1 MKTMRLWLMRLAP
14 QRWRSSVPFLLALA
28 TLVFL
33 GWSAVKAITY
43 PDDGIRSLRPT
54 GAIGEIDPNGPAYNK
69 LKVGDIIISHNGI
82 LQKEVSISYVGN
94 RAGDQVQFVVQRGG
108 KTIPVWF
115 TLVKPPLDEIFRRL
129 MPLLVALTFWAAG
142 VSVQAFAPASEATI
156 LFFVFCMIDTVF
168 ITAGMSSTIGPAWSS
183 LFNFLLWLVG
193 PVSVHFHL
201 YFPQTTFLKGK
212 RYLLIGLY
220 CLALL
225 GGLPYLIWGSQIVRS
240 SSWFTQIFSA
250 GRLFLAINLLVAVG
264 LLFYAYR
271 HASSPGVRGK
281 IRMVVLGG
289 VLSALPFVTLII
301 LPDALLQR
309 YILPIPYAF
318 LLLGILPM
326 TYGFA
331 IYRYRLI
338 EIEKHV
344 NRGAT
349 YILVYSILGSFYL
362 VLYFILHR
370 ILPLTMAE
378 EPLVN
383 TVLVLVLASVFVPL
397 HQWVKRIVDTVFYG
411 GWYDYRS
418 AVVQI
423 TQGIEQVTDLKTLA
437 RTIGE
442 RLVKTLRLE
451 DTCVFFS
458 DLKGDFSVIEV
469 SPKERAGEESP
480 LSIAALPRSS
490 LEYLLN
496 VGEVEKSS
504 LRKALSEISL
514 TPEEHQLL
522 NSEQVHLW
530 IPIIGYGQVEGF
542 LALGPKFGGDVFS
555 GEDLD
560 ILRVVARQLGP
571 VIENIH
577 LLNRLRQ
584 HANELEQRVKE
595 RTDELHDAKERV
607 EAILA
612 SVGDGVIVTDLS
624 GEILT
629 VNAAFEDQ
637 TSYRSEELVGQN
649 LLQFLSEQNEPRILD
664 EMRKILQKGDVWRG
678 ELINRRKGGAPYDI
692 HLTMAPVRDQN
703 RKMVSYVGSL
713 RDITRQKEL
722 DRLKDLFVSDV
733 SHELRT
739 PTTNISLY
747 LELLESATMEK
758 RNEYL
763 AVLKE
768 QGQLLRRLVEDIL
781 DISRLAIKKSE
792 KSDFMPVNLNLL
804 AEQVVTA
811 HQPMAETSGVA
822 LDFKPE
828 PELPYIFGDE
838 GQLTRVITNLVSNAL
853 RYTIQGQVIVSTY
866 LSEKDICLEVQ
877 DTGIGIDPDDRP
889 HLFERFYR
897 GKQVRQTKIH
907 GTGLGLAIVKEII
920 DLHQG
925 FIDLQ
930 TEIDKGSTFTIRFPI
945 ETEKIWLEKQY

>member
-1 MKTMRLWLMRLAP
+1 MRLAP
-14 QRWRSSVPFLLALA
+14 QRWRNSIPFLLALL
-28 TLVFL
+28 TLAIL
-33 GWSAVKAITY
+33 GWSVLQLIVY
-43 PDDGIRSLRPT
+43 PYDGIRSLRPNGEIT
-54 GAIGEIDPNGPAYNK
+54 EIDPNGPAYNK
-69 LKVGDIIISHNGI
+69 LRVGDIIISHNGV
-82 LQKEVSISYVGN
+82 LQKEVYISYVGN
-94 RAGDQVQFVVQRGG
+94 KAGDQVQFVVQRDG
-108 KTIPVWF
+108 KTIPIWL
-115 TLVKPPLDEIFRRL
+115 TLVSPPLYEIFRL
-129 MPLLVALTFWAAG
+129 ITPLVVALTFWIAG

-156 LFFVFCMIDTVF
+156 LFFMFCMIDTVF
-168 ITAGMSSTIGPAWSS
+168 VTAGMISSFSPLWTG
-183 LFNFLLWLVG
+183 LFNFLLWFVG
-193 PVSVHFHL
+193 PVSVNFHS
-201 YFPQTTFLKGK
+201 YFPQTTSLKRK
-212 RYLLIGLY
+212 RSLLIGLY
-220 CLALL
+220 VLAVL
-225 GGLPYLIWGSQIVRS
+225 GGLPYLLWGSQTVRS
-240 SSWFTQIFSA
+240 SSWNTLFTTA
-250 GRLFLAINLLVAVG
+250 GRIFLATNLLITVG

-271 HASSPGVRGK
+271 HATSPGVRGK

-289 VLSALPFVTLII
+289 VLSVLPFVTLVI

-309 YILPIPYAF
+309 NILPLPFAF

-338 EIEKHV
+338 QIEKHV

-349 YILVYSILGSFYL
+349 YILVYSILGGFYL

-370 ILPLTMAE
+370 VLPLTME
-378 EPLVN
+378 VEPLVN
-383 TVLVLVLASVFVPL
+383 TILVLVLASVFVPL

-437 RTIGE
+437 QMIGE
-442 RLVKTLRLE
+442 RLVKTLRLD

-469 SPKERAGEESP
+469 SPKERIGDENS
-480 LSIAALPRSS
+480 LSLGALPRSS

-584 HANELEQRVKE
+584 HASELEQRVKE

-612 SVGDGVIVTDLS
+612 SVGDGVIVTDLK

-629 VNAAFEDQ
+629 VNAAFEEQ
-637 TSYRSEELVGQN
+637 TNYHSEELVGQN
-649 LLQFLSEQNEPRILD
+649 LLQFLSELNEPRILD
-664 EMRKILQKGDVWRG
+664 EMRKTLQKGDVWRG
-678 ELINRRKGGAPYDI
+678 ELINRRKGGTHYDI
-692 HLTMAPVRDQN
+692 HLTMAPVRDPN

-722 DRLKDLFVSDV
+722 DHLKDLFVSDV

-747 LELLESATMEK
+747 LELLESASMEK

-781 DISRLAIKKSE
+781 DLSRLAIKKSE
-792 KSDFMPVNLNLL
+792 KVEFLPVNLNLL

-811 HQPMAETSGVA
+811 HQPMAEASGIA
-822 LDFKPE
+822 LGFEPE
-828 PELPYIFGDE
+828 SELPYILGDD

-853 RYTIQGQVIVSTY
+853 RYTVKGRVVVCTY
-866 LSEKDICLEVQ
+866 LDEKDVCLEVQ

-907 GTGLGLAIVKEII
+907 GTGLGLAIVKEIVE
-920 DLHQG
+920 LHNG
-925 FIDLQ
+925 SINLQ
-930 TEIDKGSTFTIRFPI
+930 SELEKGSTFTIRFPI
-945 ETEKIWLEKQY
+945 ETENIWLEKQY